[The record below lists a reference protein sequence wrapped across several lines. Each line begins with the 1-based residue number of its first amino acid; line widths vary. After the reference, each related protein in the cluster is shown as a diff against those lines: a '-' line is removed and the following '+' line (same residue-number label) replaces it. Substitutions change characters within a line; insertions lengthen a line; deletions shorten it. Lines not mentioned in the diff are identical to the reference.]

1 MGTRFSAFMKELK
14 KEAEFEGPEALA
26 ELRHFRERLRL
37 ARRPTR
43 GRSDGERLSGAH
55 VSSLPAAARPVAGK
69 RRTGEM
75 EMSPVVAT
83 PRGVA
88 PVRISKHPRGPPM
101 GRDGQR

>member
-1 MGTRFSAFMKELK
+1 MATRFSAFMKELK

-26 ELRHFRERLRL
+26 ELRHFRGRLRL
-37 ARRPTR
+37 ARRPSR
-43 GRSDGERLSGAH
+43 GRSDGDAH
-55 VSSLPAAARPVAGK
+55 VSLLPAAARPVAGK

-75 EMSPVVAT
+75 EMSPTVTT

-88 PVRISKHPRGPPM
+88 PVRIAKHPRRPPK